1 MERVV
6 AVVPARM
13 ASTRFPNKPLA
24 PILGLPLVE
33 HVRRR
38 ASLVDGIDEVIVA
51 TCDKSIAEVVR
62 AAGGSAVMTADTHER
77 CTTRVEEAV
86 RGRDGLIVVIVQG
99 DEPLLSLEAMRA
111 VVAPLQDPAVGCTN
125 VLAPIESDDDL
136 ANADVV
142 KAVLD
147 QQGDLLYLTRASVPH
162 FIHRGSVPVY
172 RQTGL
177 MAMRSDVLRRFV
189 DLPETPL
196 ERAESVDML
205 RLLEHGVRVRG
216 VPLPYRSYGVDR
228 PRDVD
233 IVERIL
239 RDDPEQAALYRRIAW
254 A

>member
-38 ASLVDGIDEVIVA
+38 ALLVESIDEVIVA
-51 TCDKSIAEVVR
+51 TCDTSIVEVVR
-62 AAGGSAVMTADTHER
+62 AAGGVAVMTADTHER

-86 RGRDGLIVVIVQG
+86 RGREGVIVVIVQG
-99 DEPLLSLEAMRA
+99 DEPLLSLDAMRA
-111 VVAPLQDPAVGCTN
+111 VIAPLQDPAVGCTN
-125 VLAPIESDDDL
+125 VLAPVDADEIAST
-136 ANADVV
+136 DVV
-142 KAVLD
+142 KAVVD
-147 QQGDLLYLTRASVPH
+147 QRGDLLYLTRAPIPH
-162 FIHRGSVPVY
+162 IIHRGTVPLY

-177 MAMRSDVLRRFV
+177 MAMRMDVLRRFV
-189 DLPETPL
+189 ELPESPL
-196 ERAESVDML
+196 ERAESIDML

-228 PRDVD
+228 PHDVEV
-233 IVERIL
+233 VERVL
-239 RDDPEQAALYRRIAW
+239 HDDPEQAALYRRIVW

>member
-6 AVVPARM
+6 AVIPARM

-38 ASLVDGIDEVIVA
+38 ASLVAGIDEVIVA
-51 TCDKSIAEVVR
+51 TCDESIVEAVR
-62 AAGGSAVMTADTHER
+62 AAGGFAVMTSDTHER

-86 RGRDGLIVVIVQG
+86 RGRSGLIVLIVQG
-99 DEPLLSLEAMRA
+99 DEPLLSLEAMHA
-111 VVAPLQDPAVGCTN
+111 AVAPLRESVDVGCTN
-125 VLAPIESDDDL
+125 VLAPLEPADL
-136 ANADVV
+136 ANVDVV
-142 KAVLD
+142 KAVCD
-147 QQGDLLYLTRASVPH
+147 QRGDLLYLTRASVPH
-162 FIHRGSVPVY
+162 FVHRGDVPVY

-205 RLLEHGVRVRG
+205 RLLEHGVPVRG

-228 PRDVD
+228 PRDVE
-233 IVERIL
+233 IVERVL
-239 RDDPEQAALYRRIAW
+239 RDDPEQAALYRRIA
-254 A
+254 